1 MKRID
6 LWLGAS
12 IALAL
17 LVNPDE
23 SELFLTLTLWG
34 QVVFALV
41 AKAITYNNEKK

>member
-1 MKRID
+1 MKKID
-6 LWLGAS
+6 LWLVAS

-34 QVVFALV
+34 QVVSALV
-41 AKAITYNNEKK
+41 VKAITYNNEKK